1 MNRFASNFVN
11 AELFTK
17 FVICNLQGEVRM
29 SDYKYVLPLNKL
41 VLKDIFLKLPDDL
54 FDELC
59 KARQFCREETQLIET
74 PAYLRRL
81 SEAQEERQSIATT
94 L

>member
-1 MNRFASNFVN
+1 
-11 AELFTK
+11 
-17 FVICNLQGEVRM
+17 M

-74 PAYLRRL
+74 PAFLRKL
-81 SEAQEERQSIATT
+81 EAERQQEISQA